1 MQNSIERL
9 KLKKRSALNFVS
21 RTIPHSGGYNTPKLA
36 LGFIPVILHFR
47 FRRHYDEKN
56 ILKVCGIIAV
66 CLLLG
71 SCTTLIDRH
80 FKGKLDASQGNITL
94 AGLKETVT
102 VRRDA
107 YGIPFVEAKNMEDMA
122 MAVGYVHASDR
133 LAQMIGMKLISEGR
147 LAEMAGPAVLNLDIY
162 MRTMNLRGAAETLY
176 KNVNP
181 ENLRLLEFYSKG
193 VNAYLDQHK
202 DKLPPGLA
210 LAGYKPEAWKPID
223 SVKIFALVNF
233 GLSFN
238 LHEEI
243 AALNIAQAVGAEK
256 SAWLLPIYPDE
267 PIAFDEAAK
276 LKGVDLNKAAESVA
290 GIAGLQPL
298 LSSVGLSG
306 TAASNNWAISKERT
320 KNGASIFCS
329 DMHLP
334 LSMPSMWNMIH
345 IRCGTYDVAG
355 MSIAGA
361 PIVVAGYNGHIAW
374 GMTMVMADNQDL
386 FLEQLKNVNG
396 KLHYLYKGEW
406 LPAAEHKEVFNIKGK
421 SPVTLTFYDTV
432 HGPLMNEALK
442 KEPIH
447 VIQAKSIDLP
457 YGVALSRTV
466 PTADDD
472 SMNAFFQLSFA
483 SSVDE
488 AIPIIKRIRSIPL
501 NMVFAD
507 KDNIA
512 WQVIGNYP
520 VRAKG
525 RGLMPS
531 PGWTGEY
538 DWTSLLD
545 TAVLPNLK
553 NPPAGFIGTA
563 NHRTV
568 PKNYPYI
575 LSSSWYWPER
585 AERIIQMASA
595 TDKHTTQTNMDM
607 QMDTYSLFVPKLKD
621 VILKGELAGD
631 IMKEIGSWKDE
642 KKATRARLALTM
654 LQGFNGDM
662 KADSKEA
669 ALMGAFLNCA
679 TKNIFLDELGPVDS
693 KAWKSF
699 LIVNNESYNATC
711 DHLLVRG
718 DESPFWDDINT
729 PEKETKAQIIA
740 RSLADAVAFLE
751 STSGND
757 PGKWSWGALH
767 TYTWETDTSQMAP
780 HLGFIERMALKSL
793 WSYFNRG
800 PYPAKGDI
808 FTLNVSNYMMG
819 KDFNTWLIPSMRM
832 IVDFSQEEPML
843 AVNSSGQSDNPSS
856 PHYDD
861 GIKAW
866 RDGKYIPFPFK
877 DAAVKDQYQ
886 DVMQFN
892 PSAIR
897 Q

>member
-1 MQNSIERL
+1 MGLFDEV
-9 KLKKRSALNFVS
+9 VS
-21 RTIPHSGGYNTPKLA
+21 
-36 LGFIPVILHFR
+36 ILHFR
-47 FRRHYDEKN
+47 FKRHHGEKI
-56 ILKVCGIIAV
+56 ILKVCGVVAL

-71 SCTTLIDRH
+71 SCATLIDRH
-80 FKGKLDASQGNITL
+80 FKGKLDPSQGNITIE
-94 AGLKETVT
+94 GLKDEVT
-102 VRRDA
+102 VRRDV

-133 LAQMIGMKLISEGR
+133 LAQMIGMKMISEGR
-147 LAEMAGPAVLNLDIY
+147 LAEMAGPAVLDLDIY
-162 MRTMNLRGAAETLY
+162 MRTMNLKGAAETLC
-176 KNVNP
+176 KNVKP

-193 VNAYLDQHK
+193 VNAYLEQHK
-202 DKLPPGLA
+202 DKLPPGIA

-238 LHEEI
+238 LQEEV

-256 SAWLLPIYPDE
+256 TAWLLPIYPDE

-276 LKGVDLNKAAESVA
+276 LKGVDLKKAAASVA
-290 GIAGLQPL
+290 GITGLQPL

-306 TAASNNWAISKERT
+306 FAASNNWAISRERT
-320 KNGASIFCS
+320 KNGASILCN

-345 IRCGTYDVAG
+345 IRCGAYDVAG
-355 MSIAGA
+355 MSLAGA

-374 GMTMVMADNQDL
+374 GMTMVMDDNQDL
-386 FLEQLKNVNG
+386 FLEQLKDVNG

-406 LPAAEHKEVFNIKGK
+406 LPVTERKEVFNIKGK
-421 SPVTLTFYDTV
+421 SPITLTFYDTV

-466 PTADDD
+466 TTADDD

-483 SSVDE
+483 NSVDE

-525 RGLMPS
+525 RGLFPS

-538 DWTSLLD
+538 DWTGLLN
-545 TAVLPNLK
+545 TNVLPNIK

-568 PKNYPYI
+568 PKDYPYI

-607 QMDTYSLFVPKLKD
+607 QLDTYSLFVPKLKE
-621 VILKGELAGD
+621 VILKGTLAGE
-631 IMKEIGSWKDE
+631 IIKEIGSWKDE
-642 KKATRARLALTM
+642 KRIARARLALAM
-654 LQGFNGDM
+654 LQDFYGDM

-669 ALMGAFLNCA
+669 ALVGVFLNCV

-693 KAWKSF
+693 RAWKSF

-740 RSLADAVAFLE
+740 RSLADAVTFLE
-751 STSGND
+751 STLDND
-757 PGKWSWGALH
+757 TGKWSWGALH

-780 HLGFIERMALKSL
+780 HFGFVERTALNSL

-800 PYPAKGDI
+800 PYPAAGDI
-808 FTLNVSNYMMG
+808 FTLNVSMYMMG

-832 IVDFSQEEPML
+832 IIDFSQEEPML

-877 DAAVKDQYQ
+877 DAAVKEQYK
-886 DVMQFN
+886 DVLKLS

>member
-1 MQNSIERL
+1 MKN
-9 KLKKRSALNFVS
+9 LN
-21 RTIPHSGGYNTPKLA
+21 L
-36 LGFIPVILHFR
+36 R
-47 FRRHYDEKN
+47 FRSGRHRSEKN

-71 SCTTLIDRH
+71 SCAKLVDWH
-80 FKGKLDASQGNITL
+80 FKGQLDAPSGNITI
-94 AGLKETVT
+94 AGLKDTVT

-162 MRTMNLRGAAETLY
+162 MRTFNLKGAAETLY
-176 KNVNP
+176 KNINA

-193 VNAYLDQHK
+193 VNAYLEQHK

-210 LAGYKPEAWKPID
+210 LAGYKPEAWQPID
-223 SVKIFALVNF
+223 SVKIFALLNF
-233 GLSFN
+233 GLSMNF
-238 LHEEI
+238 HEEV
-243 AALNIAQAVGAEK
+243 AALNLAQAVGAEK
-256 SAWLLPIYPDE
+256 TAWLLPIYPDE
-267 PIAFDEAAK
+267 PIPFDEAAK

-290 GIAGLQPL
+290 GIAGLGPL
-298 LSSVGLSG
+298 LSAVGLNG
-306 TAASNNWAISKERT
+306 NAASNNWAIGKERT
-320 KNGASIFCS
+320 KNGASILCN

-334 LSMPSMWNMIH
+334 LSMPSMWNMMH
-345 IRCGTYDVAG
+345 VRCGNYDAAG

-361 PIVVAGYNGHIAW
+361 PVIVAGYNGHIAW

-386 FLEQLKNVNG
+386 FLEQLKTVNG

-421 SPVTLTFYDTV
+421 PPVTMTFYNTV

-442 KEPIH
+442 KEPLH
-447 VIQAKSIDLP
+447 VIQAKSVNIP
-457 YGVALSRTV
+457 YGVTLNLTV

-472 SMNAFFQLSFA
+472 SMNAFFQLGFA
-483 SSVDE
+483 KSVDE
-488 AIPIIKRIRSIPL
+488 AIPIIKRIRAISL

-538 DWTSLLD
+538 DWTGLLPEE
-545 TAVLPNLK
+545 VLPHSK
-553 NPPAGFIGTA
+553 NPSAGFIGTA
-563 NHRTV
+563 NNRTV
-568 PKNYPYI
+568 PKDYPYI

-585 AERIIQMASA
+585 AERIAQMATA
-595 TDKHTTQTNMDM
+595 TDKHDIKTNMDM
-607 QMDTYSLFVPKLKD
+607 QLDVHSLFVPKLKE
-621 VILKGELAGD
+621 VILKGKLAED
-631 IMKEIGSWKDE
+631 IIKEINNWKDE
-642 KKATRARLALTM
+642 KKAARARLALAM
-654 LQGFNGDM
+654 FKDFDGDM
-662 KADSKEA
+662 KADSKGA
-669 ALMGAFLNCA
+669 ALTGAFLDAA

-699 LIVNNESYNATC
+699 MVVNNETYNATC

-718 DESPFWDDINT
+718 DESPFWDNINT

-740 RSLADAVAFLE
+740 LSLADAIAFLE
-751 STSGND
+751 KTLGND
-757 PGKWSWGALH
+757 TGKWSWGALH

-780 HLGFIERMALKSL
+780 HLGFIERTGLKSL

-800 PYPAKGDI
+800 PYPAPGDI
-808 FTLNVSNYMMG
+808 FTLNVSMLMMG
-819 KDFNTWLIPSMRM
+819 QDYKTWLIPSMRL
-832 IVDFSQEEPML
+832 IVDFSQPEPML

-856 PHYDD
+856 PHYED

-866 RDGKYIPFPFK
+866 REGKYFSFPFK
-877 DAAVKDQYQ
+877 EEAIKAQYKDVLQL
-886 DVMQFN
+886 N
-892 PSAIR
+892 P
-897 Q
+897 

>member
-1 MQNSIERL
+1 MRNY
-9 KLKKRSALNFVS
+9 KLYLRPTK
-21 RTIPHSGGYNTPKLA
+21 H
-36 LGFIPVILHFR
+36 
-47 FRRHYDEKN
+47 HYEKN
-56 ILKVCGIIAV
+56 IFKVCGIVAI

-71 SCTTLIDRH
+71 SCATMIDRH
-80 FKGKLDASQGNITL
+80 FKGQLDPSQGNITIG
-94 AGLKETVT
+94 GLKDTVT

-107 YGIPFVEAKNMEDMA
+107 YGIPFVEAKNMDDMA
-122 MAVGYVHASDR
+122 MAVGFVHASDR
-133 LAQMIGMKLISEGR
+133 LAQMIGMRLIAEGR
-147 LAEMAGPAVLNLDIY
+147 LSEMAGPAVLDLDIY
-162 MRTMNLRGAAETLY
+162 MRTMNLNGAAEALY
-176 KNVNP
+176 KNVSA
-181 ENLRLLEFYSKG
+181 ENIRLLEFYSKG

-210 LAGYKPEAWKPID
+210 LAKYKPEAWKPID

-238 LHEEI
+238 LQEEI
-243 AALNIAQAVGAEK
+243 AALNIAQAIGAEK

-267 PIAFDEAAK
+267 PIALDEAVK
-276 LKGVDLNKAAESVA
+276 LKGVDLNKAARSVA
-290 GIAGLQPL
+290 GLTDLQPL
-298 LSSVGLSG
+298 LSSVGLGG
-306 TAASNNWAISKERT
+306 TAASNNWAISKEKT
-320 KNGASIFCS
+320 KNSASIFCN

-345 IRCGTYDVAG
+345 IRCGAYDVAG
-355 MSIAGA
+355 MSLAGA

-386 FLEQLKNVNG
+386 FLEKLKDVNG

-406 LPAAEHKEVFNIKGK
+406 LPTVEHKEVFNIKGK
-421 SPVTLTFYDTV
+421 SPVTLTSHDTV
-432 HGPLMNEALK
+432 HGPLLNEALK

-447 VIQAKSIDLP
+447 VIEAKSIDLP

-466 PTADDD
+466 STADDD

-483 SSVDE
+483 KSVDE
-488 AIPIIKRIRSIPL
+488 AIPVMKRIRAIPL

-538 DWTSLLD
+538 DWTGLLD

-568 PKNYPYI
+568 PKDYPYI

-607 QMDTYSLFVPKLKD
+607 QLDTLSLFVPKLKE
-621 VILKGELAGD
+621 VILNGELAAD

-642 KKATRARLALTM
+642 KKAAAARLALAM
-654 LQGFNGDM
+654 FKDFNGDM
-662 KADSKEA
+662 KADSKGA
-669 ALMGAFLNCA
+669 ALMGAFLHCA
-679 TKNIFLDELGPVDS
+679 TKNIFLDELGPADS
-693 KAWKSF
+693 SAWKSF
-699 LIVNNESYNATC
+699 IIVNNESYNATC

-740 RSLADAVAFLE
+740 HSLADAAAFLE
-751 STSGND
+751 STLGND
-757 PGKWSWGALH
+757 PGIWSWGALH

-780 HLGFIERMALKSL
+780 HFGFVERTALKSL

-800 PYPAKGDI
+800 PYPASGDI

-819 KDFNTWLIPSMRM
+819 KEFKTWLIPSMRM
-832 IVDFSQEEPML
+832 IVDFSQDEPML
-843 AVNSSGQSDNPSS
+843 AVNSTGQSDNPSS

-877 DAAVKDQYQ
+877 DAAVKAQYQ
-886 DVMQFN
+886 DVMQLS
-892 PSAIR
+892 PR
-897 Q
+897 

>member
-1 MQNSIERL
+1 MWNS
-9 KLKKRSALNFVS
+9 
-21 RTIPHSGGYNTPKLA
+21 
-36 LGFIPVILHFR
+36 ILHFR
-47 FRRHYDEKN
+47 FKRHYDEKN
-56 ILKVCGIIAV
+56 ILKICSIIAV

-71 SCTTLIDRH
+71 NCTTLIDRH
-80 FKGKLDASQGNITL
+80 FKGKLDASQGNITI
-94 AGLKETVT
+94 AGLKDTVT

-162 MRTMNLRGAAETLY
+162 MRTMNLKGAAEILY

-193 VNAYLDQHK
+193 VNAYLDLHK

-210 LAGYKPEAWKPID
+210 LAGYKPEPWEPID
-223 SVKIFALVNF
+223 SLKIFALLNF

-238 LHEEI
+238 LPEEI
-243 AALNIAQAVGAEK
+243 ASLNIAQSVGAEK
-256 SAWLLPIYPDE
+256 TAWLLPIYPDE
-267 PIAFDEAAK
+267 PIPFDEAAK
-276 LKGVDLNKAAESVA
+276 LKGVDLNEAAGSVA
-290 GIAGLQPL
+290 GITRLQPL
-298 LSSVGLSG
+298 LSSVGLG
-306 TAASNNWAISKERT
+306 GAAASNNWAISKEIT

-345 IRCGTYDVAG
+345 IRCGAYDVAG

-361 PIVVAGYNGHIAW
+361 PIVVAGYNGHITW

-386 FLEQLKNVNG
+386 FLEQLKNMNG

-406 LPAAEHKEVFNIKGK
+406 LPAAERKEVFNIKGK

-442 KEPIH
+442 KEPVH

-483 SSVDE
+483 NSVDE
-488 AIPIIKRIRSIPL
+488 AIPIIRRIRSIPL

-525 RGLMPS
+525 RGLIPS

-538 DWTSLLD
+538 DWTGLLK
-545 TAVLPNLK
+545 TEMLPNLK
-553 NPPAGFIGTA
+553 NPSVGFIGTA

-568 PKNYPYI
+568 PKDYPYI

-607 QMDTYSLFVPKLKD
+607 QLDTYSLFVPKLKE
-621 VILKGELAGD
+621 VIFKGKLAVD
-631 IMKEIGSWKDE
+631 IMKEISSWKDE
-642 KKATRARLALTM
+642 KRMERARLALAM
-654 LQGFNGDM
+654 LKDFNGDM
-662 KADSKEA
+662 KADSKDA

-693 KAWKSF
+693 RAWKSF

-751 STSGND
+751 LTLGND
-757 PGKWSWGALH
+757 TGIWSWGALH

-780 HLGFIERMALKSL
+780 HFGFIERTALNSL

-800 PYPAKGDI
+800 PYPAAGDI
-808 FTLNVSNYMMG
+808 FTLNVSMYMMG

-832 IVDFSQEEPML
+832 IVDFSMEEPML

-856 PHYDD
+856 SHYDD

-877 DAAVKDQYQ
+877 DTAVKDQYQ
-886 DVMQFN
+886 DVMQLN
-892 PSAIR
+892 PSAR
-897 Q
+897 

>member
-1 MQNSIERL
+1 MRNS
-9 KLKKRSALNFVS
+9 
-21 RTIPHSGGYNTPKLA
+21 
-36 LGFIPVILHFR
+36 ILHFR
-47 FRRHYDEKN
+47 FRWHRDEKN
-56 ILKVCGIIAV
+56 ILKVCGIIAL

-80 FKGKLDASQGNITL
+80 FKGKLDASNGNINIE
-94 AGLKETVT
+94 GLKETVT

-122 MAVGYVHASDR
+122 IAVGYVHASDR
-133 LAQMIGMKLISEGR
+133 LTQMIGLKLISEGR
-147 LAEMAGPAVLNLDIY
+147 LTEMAGSAVLNLDIY
-162 MRTMNLRGAAETLY
+162 MRTMNLKSAAETLY
-176 KNVNP
+176 KNVNA
-181 ENLRLLEFYSKG
+181 ENLRLLKFYSKG

-202 DKLPPGLA
+202 DNLPPGLA
-210 LAGYKPEAWKPID
+210 LAGYNPEPWEPID
-223 SVKIFALVNF
+223 SLKIFALLNF

-256 SAWLLPIYPDE
+256 TAWLLPIYPDE
-267 PIAFDEAAK
+267 PIPLDEAAK
-276 LKGVDLNKAAESVA
+276 LKGVDLNKAAASVA

-298 LSSVGLSG
+298 LSSVGLNG

-334 LSMPSMWNMIH
+334 LSMPSMWNMMH
-345 IRCGTYDVAG
+345 VRCGSYDVAG
-355 MSIAGA
+355 MSLAGA
-361 PIVVAGYNGHIAW
+361 PVVVAGYNGHIAW

-386 FLEQLKNVNG
+386 FLEQLKTVDG

-406 LPAAEHKEVFNIKGK
+406 LPATERKEVFNIKGK
-421 SPVTLTFYDTV
+421 SPITMTFYDTV

-447 VIQAKSIDLP
+447 LIQAKSVDLP

-466 PTADDD
+466 PTSDDD

-483 SSVDE
+483 NSVDE

-512 WQVIGNYP
+512 WQIIGDYP
-520 VRAKG
+520 LRAKG

-538 DWTSLLD
+538 DWIGLLD
-545 TAVLPNLK
+545 PALLPNLK
-553 NPPAGFIGTA
+553 NPSAGFIGTA

-568 PKNYPYI
+568 PKDYPYI

-607 QMDTYSLFVPKLKD
+607 QLDTYSLFVPKLKE
-621 VILKGELAGD
+621 VILKGMLAAD

-642 KKATRARLALTM
+642 KRIARARIALAM

-669 ALMGAFLNCA
+669 ALMGAFLHCA

-699 LIVNNESYNATC
+699 LVVNNESYNATC

-751 STSGND
+751 LTLGND
-757 PGKWSWGALH
+757 TGKWSWGALH

-780 HLGFIERMALKSL
+780 HFGFIERTALNSL

-800 PYPAKGDI
+800 PYPAAGDI
-808 FTLNVSNYMMG
+808 FTLNVSMYMMG
-819 KDFNTWLIPSMRM
+819 KDFNTWIIPSMRM
-832 IVDFSQEEPML
+832 IIDFSKAEPMQ

-866 RDGKYIPFPFK
+866 RDGKYYIPFPFK
-877 DAAVKDQYQ
+877 DAAVNAQYKDVLQL
-886 DVMQFN
+886 N

>member
-1 MQNSIERL
+1 MRNY
-9 KLKKRSALNFVS
+9 KLYLRP
-21 RTIPHSGGYNTPKLA
+21 T
-36 LGFIPVILHFR
+36 
-47 FRRHYDEKN
+47 RHHDEKN
-56 ILKVCGIIAV
+56 ILKVCGIVAV

-71 SCTTLIDRH
+71 SCTTLIDNH
-80 FKGKLDASQGNITL
+80 FKGKLDAPSGNITL
-94 AGLKETVT
+94 TGLKDTVT

-107 YGIPFVEAKNMEDMA
+107 YGIPFVEAKNMDDMA
-122 MAVGYVHASDR
+122 MAVGYVHAADR
-133 LAQMIGMKLISEGR
+133 LTQMIGMKLISEGR
-147 LAEMAGPAVLNLDIY
+147 LSEMAGPAVLDLDIY
-162 MRTMNLRGAAETLY
+162 MRTMNLKSVAEALY
-176 KNVNP
+176 KTVNA

-193 VNAYLDQHK
+193 VNAYLEQHK

-223 SVKIFALVNF
+223 STKIAALMNF

-238 LHEEI
+238 LQEEI
-243 AALNIAQAVGAEK
+243 AVLNIAQAIGAEK
-256 SAWLLPIYPDE
+256 TAWLLPIYPDE
-267 PIAFDEAAK
+267 PIPFDEAGK
-276 LKGVDLNKAAESVA
+276 LKGIDLKKAIGS
-290 GIAGLQPL
+290 IASLDELQPL
-298 LSSVGLSG
+298 LSSIGLSG
-306 TAASNNWAISKERT
+306 FAASNNWAISRERT
-320 KNGASIFCS
+320 KEDASIFCS

-334 LSMPSMWNMIH
+334 LSMPSMWNMMH
-345 IRCGTYDVAG
+345 VRCGAYDVAG
-355 MSIAGA
+355 MSLAGTPIAA
-361 PIVVAGYNGHIAW
+361 AGYNGHIAW
-374 GMTMVMADNQDL
+374 GATMVMADNQDL

-421 SPVTLTFYDTV
+421 SPVTLTFYDTI
-432 HGPLMNEALK
+432 HGPLINEALN

-457 YGVALSRTV
+457 YGVALSRTI
-466 PTADDD
+466 PAADDD
-472 SMNAFFQLSFA
+472 STNAFVQLSFA
-483 SSVDE
+483 KSVDE
-488 AIPIIKRIRSIPL
+488 AIPIIRRLRSL
-501 NMVFAD
+501 SVNMVFAD

-538 DWTSLLD
+538 DWTGLLK
-545 TAVLPNLK
+545 TEMLPNLK

-568 PKNYPYI
+568 PKDYPYI

-585 AERIIQMASA
+585 AERIVQMASA

-607 QMDTYSLFVPKLKD
+607 QLDTHSLFVPKLKEA
-621 VILKGELAGD
+621 ILKGTLAGD
-631 IMKEIGSWKDE
+631 IMKEIGRWKDE
-642 KKATRARLALTM
+642 RKAAQARLALLM
-654 LQGFNGDM
+654 LRDFNGDM
-662 KADSKEA
+662 RADSKEA
-669 ALMGAFLNCA
+669 TLTGAFLNCA
-679 TKNIFLDELGPVDS
+679 TKNIFLDELGPDDS

-699 LIVNNESYNATC
+699 IIVNNESYNATC

-751 STSGND
+751 STSNKD
-757 PGKWSWGALH
+757 TDKWSWGALH

-780 HLGFIERMALKSL
+780 HFGFIERTTLNSL

-800 PYPAKGDI
+800 PYPAGGDI
-808 FTLNVSNYMMG
+808 FTLNVSAYMMG

-832 IVDFSQEEPML
+832 IIDFSQEEPML

-886 DVMQFN
+886 DVLQLS
-892 PSAIR
+892 PSAR
-897 Q
+897 

>member
-1 MQNSIERL
+1 
-9 KLKKRSALNFVS
+9 
-21 RTIPHSGGYNTPKLA
+21 
-36 LGFIPVILHFR
+36 
-47 FRRHYDEKN
+47 
-56 ILKVCGIIAV
+56 
-66 CLLLG
+66 
-71 SCTTLIDRH
+71 
-80 FKGKLDASQGNITL
+80 
-94 AGLKETVT
+94 
-102 VRRDA
+102 
-107 YGIPFVEAKNMEDMA
+107 MA

-133 LAQMIGMKLISEGR
+133 LTQMIGMKLISEGR

-162 MRTMNLRGAAETLY
+162 MRTMNLKRVAENLY
-176 KNVNP
+176 RNITP
-181 ENLRLLEFYSKG
+181 ENRILLKRYSDG
-193 VNAYLDQHK
+193 VNSYLDQHK

-210 LAGYKPEAWKPID
+210 LAGYKPKPWEPID
-223 SVKIFALVNF
+223 SVKICVLLNL

-238 LHEEI
+238 LPEEI

-267 PIAFDEAAK
+267 PIPLDEAAK
-276 LKGVDLNKAAESVA
+276 LKGIDLNKAAESVA
-290 GIAGLQPL
+290 GIDELQPF
-298 LSSVGLSG
+298 LSYLGLSG
-306 TAASNNWAISKERT
+306 TAASNNWAISKEKT
-320 KNGASIFCS
+320 KKGASIFCS

-345 IRCGTYDVAG
+345 IRCGAYDAAG

-361 PIVVAGYNGHIAW
+361 PIIFAGYNGHIAW
-374 GMTMVMADNQDL
+374 GATMVMADNQDL

-406 LPAAEHKEVFNIKGK
+406 LPVIEHKEIFNIKGK
-421 SPVTLTFYDTV
+421 SPVTLTFQDTV
-432 HGPLMNEALK
+432 HGPLLNEALK
-442 KEPIH
+442 EEPIH
-447 VIQAKSIDLP
+447 IIQAKSIDLP

-466 PTADDD
+466 PAADDD
-472 SMNAFFQLSFA
+472 SINAFLQLNFA
-483 SSVDE
+483 NSVEE
-488 AIPIIKRIRSIPL
+488 AIPIIRRIRTTTL

-538 DWTSLLD
+538 DWTGLLK
-545 TAVLPNLK
+545 TEVLPNLK
-553 NPPAGFIGTA
+553 NPSVGFIGTA

-568 PKNYPYI
+568 PKDYPYI

-595 TDKHTTQTNMDM
+595 TDKHTTQTNMGM
-607 QMDTYSLFVPKLKD
+607 QLDTHSLFVPKLKD
-621 VILKGELAGD
+621 VISKGTLAGD
-631 IMKEIGSWKDE
+631 IMKEISSWKDE
-642 KKATRARLALTM
+642 KKAAGARLALTM
-654 LQGFNGDM
+654 LQDFSGDM
-662 KADSKEA
+662 KADSKGA
-669 ALMGAFLNCA
+669 ALTGAFLNCA
-679 TKNIFLDELGPVDS
+679 TKTIFLDELGPVDS

-699 LIVNNESYNATC
+699 LIVNNQSYNATC
-711 DHLLVRG
+711 DHLLIRG

-740 RSLADAVAFLE
+740 LSLADAVVFLE
-751 STSGND
+751 STSGNEAA
-757 PGKWSWGALH
+757 KWSWGALH

-780 HLGFIERMALKSL
+780 HFSFIERTALNSL

-800 PYPAKGDI
+800 PYPAGGDI
-808 FTLNVSNYMMG
+808 FTLNVSMYMMG

-832 IVDFSQEEPML
+832 IIDFSQEEPML

-886 DVMQFN
+886 DVLQLS
-892 PSAIR
+892 PSVIR
-897 Q
+897 R